1 LDRMPVPRQSATL
14 MLSDEHQNILKVVRA
29 IENECGLLRNGKDLD
44 KAFFEGVTDF
54 IKNYADRFHHS
65 KEEDILFKEMCSD
78 TVQLHCNPTTQML
91 YEHDTGRQYVKGLE
105 EALGEDD
112 VPRVI
117 ENAMG
122 YALLLQDHIQ
132 KEDNILY
139 PMAEQALDDETK
151 RSMLKKFIEVEG
163 NRFPEG
169 TKEYYVALAR
179 ELEEKSI

>member
-1 LDRMPVPRQSATL
+1 MAVIS
-14 MLSDEHQNILKVVRA
+14 A
-29 IENECGLLRNGKDLD
+29 IENECDLLGKGKDLD
-44 KAFFEGVTDF
+44 KAFFGRVIDF

-65 KEEDILFKEMCSD
+65 KEEDILFKEMCND

-122 YALLLQDHIQ
+122 YALLLQDHIH

-139 PMAEQALDDETK
+139 PMAEQALDTETK
-151 RSMLKKFIEVEG
+151 RSMLERFIEVEG
-163 NRFPEG
+163 KRFPEG
-169 TKEYYVALAR
+169 TKEYYEAMAR
-179 ELEEKSI
+179 EFGEISG